1 MVSDDTQLEFVEAPR
16 TDLKNELEAWSRE
29 FGGAQIMLKLKTLA
43 DDSDYMIW
51 LRNVLSVPEE
61 EQVFQPKGGF
71 TQSLLALPMST
82 NDDVGH
88 REIGLDGLTRKC
100 HTLCLQGKW
109 REYDEAD
116 MCILEEN
123 SIIFFVKFHHRALAL
138 HLIFLFHYLSKR
150 PVPAEFIEMG
160 QKMKVKFRGAL
171 SRVEAASIGY
181 SLSFSLDAGIKLNWI
196 DYVKQSKRGDDN
208 LFSASLR
215 DYMLKHCP
223 EHVDKVADWKSLQG
237 HCTRLTTESVD

>member
-16 TDLKNELEAWSRE
+16 TDLKNELEKWSRE
-29 FGGAQIMLKLKTLA
+29 FGGAWIMKRLKTLA

-82 NDDVGH
+82 KDDVGH

-100 HTLCLQGKW
+100 HILCLQGKW
-109 REYDEAD
+109 RDYDEAD

-123 SIIFFVKFHHRALAL
+123 SIIFYVKFHHRAVAL
-138 HLIFLFHYLSKR
+138 HLIFFLSLFVKAPCSCRIHR
-150 PVPAEFIEMG
+150 DGAEGKG
-160 QKMKVKFRGAL
+160 QV
-171 SRVEAASIGY
+171 
-181 SLSFSLDAGIKLNWI
+181 
-196 DYVKQSKRGDDN
+196 
-208 LFSASLR
+208 
-215 DYMLKHCP
+215 
-223 EHVDKVADWKSLQG
+223 
-237 HCTRLTTESVD
+237 